1 MAHTKSAMKAMRQNQ
16 KHRERNR
23 RNLSRMRTSIK
34 KLRAAIQ
41 KGDAQQARTLLP
53 ETVSIIDKSIQ
64 KGVVPRN
71 AAARYKSRLTTQ
83 VNKLLPPQGA

>member
-1 MAHTKSAMKAMRQNQ
+1 
-16 KHRERNR
+16 
-23 RNLSRMRTSIK
+23 MRTAIK

-41 KGDAQQARTLLP
+41 AGDAPQARALLS

-83 VNKLLPPQGA
+83 VNKLLHS